1 MDHVWYTKPPVSN
14 AKDIPELIK
23 FLCQDKQLVAQLYS
37 TLCNSMGYSAPGSSV
52 QGILQARIL
61 EWVAISYSRGSSWP
75 RNQTPVSCIAGR
87 FFTILATREA
97 QIKKKALEISQTVKD
112 KYCMISLICVIYKEN
127 QIIKTE

>member
-1 MDHVWYTKPPVSN
+1 MNFILNIWHSDCPHSDYNYRWTMYRYAEPPISN
-14 AKDIPELIK
+14 AKDIPEFIK
-23 FLCQDKQLVAQLYS
+23 FHCQDKELVAQLYS
-37 TLCNSMGYSAPGSSV
+37 TLCNSMDYSPPGSSV

-97 QIKKKALEISQTVKD
+97 QIKKKSTWNKSD
-112 KYCMISLICVIYKEN
+112 S
-127 QIIKTE
+127 